1 MVDVE
6 RLLIDEERVNV
17 LVECVDVGVLERIY
31 GLDPGVFVL
40 LNDDV
45 DPPVDVD
52 CLIKLDADV
61 VKVARR
67 IVGVI
72 ALGRGLVVVVDC
84 LGEPGWTTTER
95 FVWGGI
101 LCVVVV
107 FVDNMVAVC
116 GRPFGKLGLPFDEV
130 DGDGFVTDC
139 LTREEAIRGTTPVF
153 RAESCNN
160 TQTYTQMYNSVY
172 LKNTNEKKNSY

>member
-1 MVDVE
+1 LVDVE

-84 LGEPGWTTTER
+84 LGEPG
-95 FVWGGI
+95 
-101 LCVVVV
+101 
-107 FVDNMVAVC
+107 
-116 GRPFGKLGLPFDEV
+116 
-130 DGDGFVTDC
+130 
-139 LTREEAIRGTTPVF
+139 
-153 RAESCNN
+153 
-160 TQTYTQMYNSVY
+160 
-172 LKNTNEKKNSY
+172 